1 MLALRRGPWLD
12 RTEMDVTPRPV
23 FENPVTGERV
33 VVLTDARTHPE
44 QVLVS
49 HLFIRPGGRVAAA
62 HVHPTVDER
71 FLVLSGQ
78 VGFLIGGRKR
88 TLGPGEGASV
98 PARVVHD
105 WWQVGDEE
113 AEVLVEVV
121 PGVRFAEMVGSMFG
135 LARDG
140 KVNKKGLPDPL
151 QLAVMGHEYGDVIQF
166 TKPPAIVQKLTIPPL
181 AALGR
186 RKGRKPMYPEY
197 LEAGPTAAP
206 DPAALA
212 HLTPDGRLK
221 PLETDAA

>member
-1 MLALRRGPWLD
+1 
-12 RTEMDVTPRPV
+12 MDTAPRPV

-33 VVLTDARTHPE
+33 VVLTDARQHPE

-71 FLVLSGQ
+71 FLVLSGE
-78 VGFLIGGRKR
+78 VGFLLGDRKR
-88 TLGPGEGASV
+88 TLRAGEGASV
-98 PARVVHD
+98 QAGVVHD
-105 WWQVGDEE
+105 WWQVGDTE
-113 AEVLVEVV
+113 AQVVVEVI
-121 PGVRFAEMVGSMFG
+121 PGVRFGEMVGSMFG

-140 KVNKKGLPDPL
+140 KVNSKGLADPL
-151 QLAVMGHEYGDVIQF
+151 QLAVMGHEYGDVIRF

-186 RKGRKPMYPEY
+186 RRGRRPMYPEY
-197 LEAGPTAAP
+197 LEGGPTEAP

-212 HLTPDGRLK
+212 QLTPDGRLR
-221 PLETDAA
+221 PFDEQP

>member
-1 MLALRRGPWLD
+1 
-12 RTEMDVTPRPV
+12 MDLTPRPV

-33 VVLTDARTHPE
+33 VVLTDAREHPD

-166 TKPPAIVQKLTIPPL
+166 TKPPPLVQKLTIPPM

-186 RKGRKPMYPEY
+186 RRGRKPMYPEY

-221 PLETDAA
+221 PLEADAA

>member
-1 MLALRRGPWLD
+1 
-12 RTEMDVTPRPV
+12 MDTAPRPV

-33 VVLTDARTHPE
+33 VVLTDARQHPE

-71 FLVLSGQ
+71 VLVLSGE
-78 VGFLIGGRKR
+78 VGFLIDGRKR
-88 TLGPGEGASV
+88 TLGAGEGAAV
-98 PARVVHD
+98 RAGVVHD
-105 WWQVGDEE
+105 WWQVGETE
-113 AEVLVEVV
+113 AQVLVEVI

-140 KVNKKGLPDPL
+140 KVNSKGLPDPL
-151 QLAVMGHEYGDVIQF
+151 QLAVMGHEYGDVIRF

-181 AALGR
+181 AAIGR
-186 RKGRKPMYPEY
+186 RRGRRPMYPEY
-197 LEAGPTAAP
+197 LEAGPAEAP

-212 HLTPDGRLK
+212 QLTPDGRLRAF
-221 PLETDAA
+221 DA

>member
-1 MLALRRGPWLD
+1 MA
-12 RTEMDVTPRPV
+12 TAPRPV

-33 VVLTDARTHPE
+33 VLLTDARQHPE

-71 FLVLSGQ
+71 FLVLSGE
-78 VGFLIGGRKR
+78 VGFLIGDRTR
-88 TLGPGEGASV
+88 TLRAGEGASV
-98 PARVVHD
+98 RAGVVHD
-105 WWQVGDEE
+105 WWQVGDAE
-113 AEVLVEVV
+113 AQVIVEVI

-140 KVNKKGLPDPL
+140 KVNSKGLPDPL
-151 QLAVMGHEYGDVIQF
+151 QLAVMGHEYGDVIRF
-166 TKPPAIVQKLTIPPL
+166 TRPPAIVQKLTIGPL

-186 RKGRKPMYPEY
+186 RRGRKPMYPEY
-197 LEAGPTAAP
+197 LEGGPAEVP

-212 HLTPDGRLK
+212 QLTPEGRLR
-221 PLETDAA
+221 PFDE

>member
-1 MLALRRGPWLD
+1 
-12 RTEMDVTPRPV
+12 MDIAPRPV

-33 VVLTDARTHPE
+33 VVLTDARQHPE

-71 FLVLSGQ
+71 FLVLGGE
-78 VGFLIGGRKR
+78 VGFLIGDRKR
-88 TLGPGEGASV
+88 TLRAGEGASV
-98 PARVVHD
+98 RAGIVHD
-105 WWQVGDEE
+105 WWQVGDTQ
-113 AEVLVEVV
+113 AQVIVEVI
-121 PGVRFAEMVGSMFG
+121 PGVRFGEMVGSMFG

-140 KVNKKGLPDPL
+140 KVNSKGLPDPL
-151 QLAVMGHEYGDVIQF
+151 QLAVMGHEYGDVIRF

-186 RKGRKPMYPEY
+186 RRGRKPMYPEY
-197 LEAGPTAAP
+197 LEGGPTEAP

-212 HLTPDGRLK
+212 QLTSDGRLR
-221 PLETDAA
+221 PFDE